1 MPYAY
6 SVNSNQI
13 TRTAELDVP
22 SDKNS
27 STTLNARAM
36 FQNMDRLAVQKNTA
50 TQMNTLHQNCITQV
64 LPFQGRANQGVTSF
78 STVGFD
84 SQLVIWPIK
93 VGCIFCI

>member
-13 TRTAELDVP
+13 TQTAELDVP
-22 SDKNS
+22 ANKSS
-27 STTLNARAM
+27 STTMNARTM
-36 FQNMDRLAVQKNTA
+36 FQNMDRFA
-50 TQMNTLHQNCITQV
+50 TQNRTDNKMNTLHQNCITQV
-64 LPFQGRANQGVTSF
+64 LPFQGNPNQGVTSF

-93 VGCIFCI
+93 VGFVFGS